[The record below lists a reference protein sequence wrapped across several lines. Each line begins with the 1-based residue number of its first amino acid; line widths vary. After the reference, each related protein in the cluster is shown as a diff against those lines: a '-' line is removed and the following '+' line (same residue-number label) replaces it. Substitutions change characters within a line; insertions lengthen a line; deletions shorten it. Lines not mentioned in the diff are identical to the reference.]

1 VVAEEA
7 VMSFSVT
14 LGQDVSL
21 LRQRLDRLHADLLT
35 ASRQK
40 LTEVARKVGI
50 LKASEREKY
59 QLASAVWGPKY
70 EMVRSGTQAW
80 MSSYQ
85 VLVKTPEGSWNGQG
99 ELLVDAGTRLL
110 NGISELSR
118 NVVNADWLNTYRFL
132 EIAARAGAS
141 IPKVTVA
148 AAKYTV
154 GAAGEVIEATGEAVG
169 KGGSAIG
176 RGLAATLAP
185 LKWPLIGV
193 GVLIAIFYLAPV
205 ARVAMSARRS
215 SRAS

>member
-1 VVAEEA
+1 
-7 VMSFSVT
+7 MSFSVS
-14 LGQDVSL
+14 LGEDVSL
-21 LRQRLDRLHADLLT
+21 LRQRLDRFHADMLT
-35 ASRQK
+35 ASRVK
-40 LTEVARKVGI
+40 LTDVARRVAI

-70 EMVRSGTQAW
+70 EMVRAGTQAW
-80 MSSYQ
+80 MTSYQ
-85 VLVKTPEGSWNGQG
+85 TLIKMPEGSWNNQG
-99 ELLVDAGTRLL
+99 ELLVDAGQRLL
-110 NGISELSR
+110 NGIDELYK
-118 NVVNADWLNTYRFL
+118 NTVNADWTRTLQFL

-141 IPKVTVA
+141 VPKVTVA
-148 AAKYTV
+148 AAKYAV